1 MNFFELLQE
10 MVPHLM
16 EGTLVT
22 LQLTATSISVGF
34 IIGIFLALGRLYGT
48 KPVQAFCSGY
58 IQFFRGTPLLVQLFI
73 VYYGLPRYGIKLS
86 SSVAALIGLGLNSA
100 AYQAEYFRGA
110 IQSIDEGQMMAARA
124 VGMSKFQAIW
134 NIILPQAFRLAIPPW
149 SNEYS
154 SVLKDTSLAYAV
166 GVIELVREGRY
177 IIVRTFEPMLIYII
191 VAIIYFFF
199 TYAGNFILGFIEG
212 KIAVPGYERKLGRRM
227 GGGVER

>member
-1 MNFFELLQE
+1 VNFFELLRE

-86 SSVAALIGLGLNSA
+86 SFAAALIGLGLNSA

-124 VGMSKFQAIW
+124 VGMSKFQAVV
-134 NIILPQAFRLAIPPW
+134 NIIIPQALRIVIPSW
-149 SNEYS
+149 SNELIYTLKYS
-154 SVLKDTSLAYAV
+154 SVAYMIGAP
-166 GVIELVREGRY
+166 ELMAQAKFIAAENFRY
-177 IIVRTFEPMLIYII
+177 FEVFVV
-191 VAIIYFFF
+191 VAIIYLVIVVLVSR
-199 TYAGNFILGFIEG
+199 ILDLI
-212 KIAVPGYERKLGRRM
+212 ERKVRIPGLQFFQG
-227 GGGVER
+227 